1 MQAEL
6 QCWGDGPGFQGWD
19 GRTGVKPVPWKKQ
32 GLMTEEEAVSI
43 MGEVLHGVAEKTIL
57 GEKQSHLGGKKN
69 FGHLKGAD

>member
-1 MQAEL
+1 M
-6 QCWGDGPGFQGWD
+6 
-19 GRTGVKPVPWKKQ
+19 KPVSWKKQ